1 VSTLRSAVASLAETR
16 AALAAMTET
25 LATARAEWNAAH
37 ETEIRNVALLQ
48 QAVTRQEADVRALAL
63 TAYRETEDPHPA
75 PGVSVRLY
83 EALRYDAA
91 EAMAWATK
99 TGMAITPAALDRK
112 AFEKIAKAT
121 PLPFVTYAD
130 EPRALI
136 AADLDAALD
145 GERGTE
151 SEAAA

>member
-1 VSTLRSAVASLAETR
+1 MSTLRSAVASLAETR

-37 ETEIRNVALLQ
+37 ETEMRNVALLQ

-83 EALRYDAA
+83 EMLDYSADRAL
-91 EAMAWATK
+91 EWARQ
-99 TGMAITPAALDRK
+99 TGLALVPAALDRR

-121 PLPFVTYAD
+121 PLPFVMYVDA
-130 EPRALI
+130 PKALI